1 MEDLKF
7 TLDADE
13 HQKKLCELCEP
24 QQPGIRSQPK
34 ITWFEVPTVVL
45 DILTALNRIRPSV
58 VFEQKWRKIGR
69 AYMRENEDVTMEDIV
84 DNVWLTAYSEVRQ
97 IVESLEKGTIT
108 FHIIDEIFGD
118 FRQNYKVMKAEI
130 QAMCAGVQVTK
141 HTWID
146 KKLKQ
151 VEEYQ
156 KLSVYREGALTMKK
170 IKEGFKLQGDFQI
183 LDILIS
189 AVSVLHWKCGVNLI
203 KDPMKIVVPS

>member
-1 MEDLKF
+1 MENLKF
-7 TLDADE
+7 TLNADV
-13 HQKKLCELCEP
+13 HQKKLCDLCEA

-34 ITWFEVPTVVL
+34 ITWFEVPTDVL
-45 DILTALNRIRPSV
+45 GILTALNSIRPSV
-58 VFEQKWRKIGR
+58 VFEQKWKKIGI

-84 DNVWLTAYSEVRQ
+84 DNVWLAAYSEVRQ

-108 FHIIDEIFGD
+108 FRIIDEIFGD
-118 FRQNYKVMKAEI
+118 FRQNYKEMKAEI
-130 QAMCAGVQVTK
+130 RAMCTGVKVTNN
-141 HTWID
+141 TWID

-156 KLSVYREGALTMKK
+156 KLTVYREGALTMKK